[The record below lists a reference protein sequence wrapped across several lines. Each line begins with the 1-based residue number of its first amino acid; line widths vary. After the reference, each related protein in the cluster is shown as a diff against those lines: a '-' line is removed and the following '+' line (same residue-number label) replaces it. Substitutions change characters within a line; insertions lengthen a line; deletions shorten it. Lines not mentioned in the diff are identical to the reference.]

1 MKYIIN
7 CTSEWGEGKKIIEKY
22 PVIKKYNYEI
32 DYPYPRK
39 EQDRLLVEIDD
50 LIKFAKDVKQ
60 EIIIITKQYNDE
72 DKGFVTLEIYDTWR
86 E

>member
-1 MKYIIN
+1 MKYIID
-7 CTSEWGEGKKIIEKY
+7 CTSECREGKKIIEKY
-22 PVIKKYNYEI
+22 PIIKKYNYEI
-32 DYPYPRK
+32 DYPYLCK

-60 EIIIITKQYNDE
+60 EIIIITDQYNDV

>member
-1 MKYIIN
+1 MLMYHLDKYV
-7 CTSEWGEGKKIIEKY
+7 CDKY
-22 PVIKKYNYEI
+22 YKI
-32 DYPYPRK
+32 DYPYPCK

-50 LIKFAKDVKQ
+50 LIKFAKNVKQ
-60 EIIIITKQYNDE
+60 EIIIITDQYNDE

>member
-7 CTSEWGEGKKIIEKY
+7 CTSEWEVKKIIEKY
-22 PVIKKYNYEI
+22 PIIKKYDYEI
-32 DYPYPRK
+32 DK
-39 EQDRLLVEIDD
+39 KQGGLFVEIDD

-60 EIIIITKQYNDE
+60 EIIITTDQYNDV
-72 DKGFVTLEIYDTWR
+72 DKDFVTLEIYDTWR